1 MVGGNENYR
10 PKRDKR
16 SSLTGSNGV
25 VSTVGQRFFP
35 LDRELGLLHGAY
47 TPQVQEAIT
56 RLGSRLSYG
65 EACEELALMWKVTIS
80 RGSVR
85 QVTLRHGQVADS
97 LIQEQVERLEATASQ
112 PTAQPEQM
120 VMCIDGAM
128 VQVTGGEWREVKT
141 MALGEFQPYWD
152 AGQQQVV
159 TQTRQL
165 SYFSRVDTAENF
177 SRLGLAEW
185 QRRGGDNAHTV
196 VAVQD
201 GAAWIQGVIDY
212 HCPQATRVID
222 FAHAQSY
229 VAMVGRAVYGAETDA
244 FGQWYGRM
252 SRQLGH
258 QPPQRTVA
266 ELRLLQRQ
274 HPNHPEGETI
284 DLAIRYLEH
293 RLPMIDYPHFRRQQL
308 PIGSGIVESG
318 HKVVMQKR
326 MKQAGMRWAEAS
338 LNPMLALR
346 VALCNQT
353 WNQTWQGIQA
363 RVRRDKYST
372 HTAPTHPP
380 NTASEPDVV
389 TQEDCRRLDELAQRL
404 DRKKRLPWQNHRWV
418 FPYRSNLIHQN

>member
-1 MVGGNENYR
+1 M
-10 PKRDKR
+10 
-16 SSLTGSNGV
+16 
-25 VSTVGQRFFP
+25 GQRFFP
-35 LDRELGLLHGAY
+35 LDRELGLLPGAY
-47 TPQVQEAIT
+47 TPQVQEAVT
-56 RLGSRLSYG
+56 RLGSRMSYG
-65 EACEELALMWKVTIS
+65 EAREELALLWKVAIS
-80 RGSVR
+80 KGSVR
-85 QVTLRHGQVADS
+85 QVTRRHGQVADS
-97 LIQEQVERLEATASQ
+97 LLQEQVGQLEATAPR
-112 PTAQPEQM
+112 PTAQPEQL

-128 VQVTGGEWREVKT
+128 VQVTTGEWREVKT
-141 MALGEFQPYWD
+141 MVLGEFEPYWD
-152 AGQQQVV
+152 AKQRQVV
-159 TQTRQL
+159 TRTNQL

-177 SRLGLAEW
+177 SRSALVEW

-201 GAAWIQGVIDY
+201 GAPWIQGVIDY
-212 HCPQATRVID
+212 HCPQAIRVID

-229 VAMVGRAVYGAETDA
+229 VAVVGRAVYGAETDA

-258 QPPQRTVA
+258 QPPRRTVG

-274 HPNHPEGETI
+274 HPDHPDGEAI
-284 DLAIRYLEH
+284 ELAIRYLEN
-293 RLPMIDYPHFRRQQL
+293 RLSMIDYPHFRRQQI

-326 MKQAGMRWAEAS
+326 MKQAGMRWAESS

-346 VALCNQT
+346 TALCNQT
-353 WNQTWQGIQA
+353 WNQTWQEIQA
-363 RVRRDKYST
+363 RVRRDKYPT
-372 HTAPTHPP
+372 HTVPKHPP